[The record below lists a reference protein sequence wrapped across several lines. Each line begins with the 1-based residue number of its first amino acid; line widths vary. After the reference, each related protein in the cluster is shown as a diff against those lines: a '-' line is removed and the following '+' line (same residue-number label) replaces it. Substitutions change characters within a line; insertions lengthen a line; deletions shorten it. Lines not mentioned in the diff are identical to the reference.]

1 MGGRPVRPRPS
12 VGRTRQKVNEL
23 SFSAP
28 RSRQG
33 GVRGVASYLF
43 EKFISPLETISFAPR
58 NMIRETELHPRNRLS
73 VTWGNDAN
81 QAKARE
87 PLKSITNG
95 RRRPPARARRTTACI
110 SAQSLNHSGS
120 PFTRERDEHYAEFGH
135 FIV

>member
-58 NMIRETELHPRNRLS
+58 NMIRETELHPRYRLYYIC
-73 VTWGNDAN
+73 
-81 QAKARE
+81 
-87 PLKSITNG
+87 P
-95 RRRPPARARRTTACI
+95 
-110 SAQSLNHSGS
+110 SLGAMMQIKQKRVNH
-120 PFTRERDEHYAEFGH
+120 
-135 FIV
+135 